1 MAWLNILTELFGG
14 LAILVGGFVTLV
26 SIPMAILLFVAI
38 FTLHLPNGFSSIKL
52 VAVTADGA
60 QFGPVG
66 SEVNLLYLA
75 CLAGLVLGG
84 AGPFA
89 LDAVLQKSRDAK
101 RLQA

>member
-1 MAWLNILTELFGG
+1 MAWLSILTELFCG

-52 VAVTADGA
+52 VAVTAGA

-66 SEVNLLYLA
+66 PEVNLLYLA

-101 RLQA
+101 KLQD

>member
-1 MAWLNILTELFGG
+1 MAWLSILAELFCG

-66 SEVNLLYLA
+66 PEVNLLYLA

-89 LDAVLQKSRDAK
+89 LDAAMQKSRDAK
-101 RLQA
+101 KLQD